1 LDLTV
6 TTTMDLAGVVK
17 KYRELVGGLGP
28 AVSLSDFGFPRADA
42 EKFFSEL
49 DEDYQI
55 SRILHFQNREAE
67 HFPVFR
73 INGFPQ
79 THITLDAEIE
89 SLL

>member
-1 LDLTV
+1 MSLSD
-6 TTTMDLAGVVK
+6 VVK
-17 KYRELVGGLGP
+17 KYRDLAGGFGA
-28 AVSLSDFGFPRADA
+28 AVSLSDFGLPRVNA
-42 EKFFSEL
+42 ETVFSEL

-55 SRILHFQNREAE
+55 SRFLHFQNREAE
-67 HFPVFR
+67 KFPVFL

>member
-1 LDLTV
+1 
-6 TTTMDLAGVVK
+6 MDLNGVVK
-17 KYRELVGGLGP
+17 KYRELAGGFGA

-42 EKFFSEL
+42 ERFLSDL

-55 SRILHFQNREAE
+55 SRFLHFQNREAE
-67 HFPVFR
+67 NFSVFR